1 MRYLVSFL
9 VIVLKISNSNEIV
22 ASKVGKF
29 IERLTPDSLDEAKVE
44 EEVIK
49 KLVDNLR
56 AEGIKGSVASVK
68 GLDLHPDGM
77 TMKGDLHMRRY
88 AEI

>member
-1 MRYLVSFL
+1 LRYPVSFL
-9 VIVLKISNSNEIV
+9 VIVLKISNSKEIV

-49 KLVDNLR
+49 KLVDNLK